1 MPNNPV
7 QIILNDADF
16 HAAPEP
22 GQPPRN
28 KDFFEN
34 ADSAF
39 AEHQAA
45 LLRALDGIIAT
56 LANSP
61 YGPITFVRVQMRQL
75 ALAKSYR
82 PVHCLFKP
90 DQFPCVGADAVGT
103 LYFRAP
109 LIYLAGLRARIASA
123 ELHVVTKYRQRD
135 NVAYKAPSNA
145 RAEVGA
151 IEKIEIA
158 PPERKRDFSA
168 ESAMAVFDDPG
179 VVSGYHVELFE
190 DIDRRLI
197 ADDPLGRLALRRS
210 LERLLMSL
218 GAGARSYLNDTIGS
232 LPVLELQL
240 TNSGQ
245 PPLLDNRAGLA
256 LSDTTVPAVQAS
268 VDRDAGRHEMVLNA
282 LQNHPL
288 VRVILPPVRLQLTDA
303 EDAIDPQIDPTGST
317 PVRIDPPLGSSTYPV
332 VGVIDS
338 GVSPALADWII
349 GRFDFLDP
357 SEVDTVHGTG
367 VAGLVSVP
375 QAANP
380 AATTPELNGCLIYDA
395 PLFPKAPF
403 RNHYQRGFTDFLEEL
418 EQAVAEARNDHGVR
432 IFNLSINA
440 VSDVEPYRYSIYAS
454 RLDQIADAYG
464 VIFVNSA
471 GNLPGPQQRAPW
483 PARPTDVTRY
493 FAGRTSPDT
502 LFKPAES
509 VRSISVG
516 ALNPPGTSQEAGA
529 PTTYTTRGPG
539 LQVGL
544 KPDVAAFGGAG
555 GVAPGAPTGLG
566 SIGPDGIVRPVAG
579 TSFAAPLVART
590 LAGLDAVT
598 QGGLTTE
605 ALRAMLLHHTTMPV
619 PLARRGMKDLARQFA
634 GFGQPGVVSDM
645 LETEDHQ
652 ITMLFQSRLS
662 IGERKPVVL
671 RFPFS
676 WPQTLVDDTEACS
689 GRARI
694 TLVYSPPLDPA
705 FGAEFVRV
713 NLEAHLKQRQ
723 PDRPGDSKPRYLN
736 QIDSRHLPGSS
747 KLAHPERALI
757 AHGLKWW
764 PSKQYESNF
773 NANGESSQWQLEVTS
788 LIRAE
793 TSFPAEGVPFAVILT
808 LEDPDRRHDVFRQVR
823 QELDASRAQAQDIRA
838 LLRVRPR
845 GQG

>member
-28 KDFFEN
+28 KDFFES
-34 ADSAF
+34 ADTAF
-39 AEHQAA
+39 EEHQKA
-45 LLRALDGIIAT
+45 LLASIDGIIAELLT
-56 LANSP
+56 SP
-61 YGPITFVRVQMRQL
+61 YGPLTFVRVQMRQL
-75 ALAKSYR
+75 AVAKSYR

-109 LIYLAGLRARIASA
+109 LIYLSGLRARIASA
-123 ELHVVTKYRQRD
+123 ELHVATKYRQSD
-135 NVAYKAPSNA
+135 NEPYKAPSNA

-151 IEKIEIA
+151 IETIEIA

-168 ESAMAVFDDPG
+168 QSAMAVFDDPG

-197 ADDPLGRLALRRS
+197 ADDPLGRLTLLRS

-218 GAGARSYLNDTIGS
+218 GTGARSYLNETIGS
-232 LPVLELQL
+232 IPILELQL
-240 TNSGQ
+240 TSSGE
-245 PPLLDNRAGLA
+245 PPLLDNRSGLA
-256 LSDTTVPAVQAS
+256 LLETTPAPVQAP
-268 VDRDAGRHEMVLNA
+268 VDQNASRHEAVLNA
-282 LQNHPL
+282 LQKHPL
-288 VRVILPPVRLQLTDA
+288 VRVILPPVRLQLTDGQGGQPGFQA
-303 EDAIDPQIDPTGST
+303 PASAA
-317 PVRIDPPLGSSTYPV
+317 VRIDPPAPDSIYPI

-338 GVSPALADWII
+338 GVGAALADWTV
-349 GRFDFLDP
+349 GRFDYLGP
-357 SEVDTVHGTG
+357 TEVDTIHGTG

-375 QAANP
+375 QSVNP
-380 AATTPELNGCLIYDA
+380 ATTTPELNGCLIYDA
-395 PLFPKAPF
+395 PLYPKAPF
-403 RNHYQRGFTDFLEEL
+403 REHYPRGFTDFLEEL

-440 VSDVEPYRYSIYAS
+440 VSDVESHRYSIYAS

-483 PARPTDVTRY
+483 PARPIDVTRY
-493 FAGRTSPDT
+493 FAARTSPDT
-502 LFKPAES
+502 IFKPAES

-516 ALNPPGTSQEAGA
+516 ALNPPGTSQEPGA

-539 LQVGL
+539 LQVGI
-544 KPDVAAFGGAG
+544 KPDVAAYGGIG
-555 GVAPGAPTGLG
+555 GVAPGANTGLG
-566 SIGPDGIVRPVAG
+566 SIGPDGGIRPVAG

-590 LAGLDAVT
+590 LAGLDAAT

-605 ALRAMLLHHTTMPV
+605 ALRAMLLHHTAMPA
-619 PLARRGMKDLARQFA
+619 PLTHRGMKDLARQFA
-634 GFGQPGVVSDM
+634 GFGQPQAVSDM
-645 LETEDHQ
+645 LETGDHQ

-676 WPQTLVDDTEACS
+676 WPQSLVDADEGCS
-689 GRARI
+689 GRARV

-723 PDRPGDSKPRYLN
+723 PDRPGDPKARYLN
-736 QIDSRHLPGSS
+736 RIDARHLPGSS
-747 KLAHPERALI
+747 RLAHPERALI
-757 AHGLKWW
+757 SHGLKWW

-773 NANGESSQWQLEVTS
+773 NGEGASSQWQLEVTS
-788 LIRAE
+788 LVRAE
-793 TSFPAEGVPFAVILT
+793 ARFPAEGVPFAVVLT
-808 LEDPDRRHDVFRQVR
+808 LEDPEGRHDVFRQVR
-823 QELDASRAQAQDIRA
+823 QELDASRAKAQDIRA